1 MRVSPR
7 RANGG
12 CWSCHSLIVVGHC
25 RKYQIPVFARVRAVV
40 GYLRGLPLV
49 PFEVAANAPGR
60 GLLDV
65 DHCAGLAS
73 GAVMQCHIA
82 VDASGKQGSRKMMFG
97 VAAVGYDDLA
107 IEYHVIGI
115 PVSVVWLLLRMQIS
129 FQHSSSQRKEP
140 VSLSPGPKSKSSSTF
155 EAPSRERGFQT

>member
-1 MRVSPR
+1 MPQPYR
-7 RANGG
+7 R
-12 CWSCHSLIVVGHC
+12 
-25 RKYQIPVFARVRAVV
+25 YQIPVFARVRAAV

-65 DHCAGLAS
+65 DHRARLAS

-82 VDASGKQGSRKMMFG
+82 LDASGKQGSRKIMLG

-107 IEYHVIGI
+107 IEYHVMGA

-129 FQHSSSQRKEP
+129 FSAFILPNKRARRW
-140 VSLSPGPKSKSSSTF
+140 SPGPIGVLSNSCRS
-155 EAPSRERGFQT
+155 

>member
-1 MRVSPR
+1 MPQPYR
-7 RANGG
+7 R
-12 CWSCHSLIVVGHC
+12 
-25 RKYQIPVFARVRAVV
+25 YQIPVFARVRAAV

-65 DHCAGLAS
+65 DHCARLAS

-82 VDASGKQGSRKMMFG
+82 LDASSKQRSRKIMFG

-107 IEYHVIGI
+107 IEYHVIGV

-129 FQHSSSQRKEP
+129 FQHSSSQEKSQEV
-140 VSLSPGPKSKSSSTF
+140 VSRPESRSSS
-155 EAPSRERGFQT
+155 